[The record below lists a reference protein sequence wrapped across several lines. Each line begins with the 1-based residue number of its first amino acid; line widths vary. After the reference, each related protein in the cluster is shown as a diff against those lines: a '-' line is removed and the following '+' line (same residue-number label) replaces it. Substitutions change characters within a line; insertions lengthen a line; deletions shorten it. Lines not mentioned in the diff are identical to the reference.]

1 MKHEFSKCHLNFCLV
16 LYSVRNSSNSFSS
29 KIKKRPEIPRK
40 RLTYRCLSAISWRGP
55 HFRGGP
61 SITWGH
67 FRGQVGAG
75 GLAAGGTG
83 GPGVPL
89 PELQGLVP
97 AAIKPLSLKSLIVG
111 HSARGLSPGAPL
123 GLQVGGHGG
132 VVVFA
137 HVEVV
142 HVGPVDRPFPV
153 AALLPPHDF
162 SSNTD

>member
-1 MKHEFSKCHLNFCLV
+1 MNFLNVTWTFV
-16 LYSVRNSSNSFSS
+16 LYYSVRNSSNSFSS
-29 KIKKRPEIPRK
+29 KIKRTRPEIPRNC
-40 RLTYRCLSAISWRGP
+40 LTYRCLSAVSWRGP
-55 HFRGGP
+55 HFRRGP

-67 FRGQVGAG
+67 FRGQVGAR

-97 AAIKPLSLKSLIVG
+97 AAIKPLSLKSLIVS

-137 HVEVV
+137 HIEVV

-153 AALLPPHDF
+153 TALLPPHDF